1 MRLHYGAFLLFLSV
15 CTRYSKAV
23 IHRGGILFPRES
35 ETRQVT
41 SLDGI
46 WSFVAPNTSVKNP
59 FIGFDQH
66 WYKRELKDVSFTIF
80 SNKSNYSLIE
90 KDSRF
95 RGTPD
100 ASSSQLQRHHYRLE
114 NKRPRRARLVWPKLF
129 RTKIL
134 VRNWSSLVAV
144 WVCQLCCSSCKS

>member
-1 MRLHYGAFLLFLSV
+1 MRPNYGAFLLFLCM

-46 WSFVAPNTSVKNP
+46 WSFVAPTVNTSIKNP

-66 WYKRELKDVSFTIF
+66 WYKRELKDVSFSLF
-80 SNKSNYSLIE
+80 SKTNQTS
-90 KDSRF
+90 
-95 RGTPD
+95 
-100 ASSSQLQRHHYRLE
+100 
-114 NKRPRRARLVWPKLF
+114 
-129 RTKIL
+129 
-134 VRNWSSLVAV
+134 
-144 WVCQLCCSSCKS
+144 